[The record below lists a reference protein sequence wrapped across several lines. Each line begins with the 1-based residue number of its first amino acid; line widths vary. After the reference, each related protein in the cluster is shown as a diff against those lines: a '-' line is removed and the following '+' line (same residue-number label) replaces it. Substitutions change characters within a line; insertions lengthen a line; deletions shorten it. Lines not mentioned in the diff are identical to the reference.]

1 MTAGILI
8 LVGYVALIWLVFFK
22 LKLLKF
28 SIGWGIIYGFVGLH
42 VLIIFLIGMRF
53 VVPYSTSATVVQ
65 RTIQLIPRLPDP
77 LLSPKCWLTRGCQ

>member
-28 SIGWGIIYGFVGLH
+28 SIGWGIISGFVGLH

-65 RTIQLIPRLPDP
+65 RTIQLIPRLPV
-77 LLSPKCWLTRGCQ
+77 G

>member
-1 MTAGILI
+1 MTAGIFI

-28 SIGWGIIYGFVGLH
+28 SIGWEIISGFVGLP
-42 VLIIFLIGMRF
+42 VPAIFLIGIRF

-65 RTIQLIPRLPDP
+65 PTIQPARTH
-77 LLSPKCWLTRGCQ
+77 SCHRSVG